1 LVAAWNHPAHSSFCL
16 AFDFINK
23 HQPHGSR
30 PKPLKDAMQTI
41 TYTKPAKVLSHPVPK
56 KQHKPAATWQPQQTS
71 LTREEIRAIIID
83 QIG

>member
-1 LVAAWNHPAHSSFCL
+1 
-16 AFDFINK
+16 
-23 HQPHGSR
+23 
-30 PKPLKDAMQTI
+30 MQTI

-56 KQHKPAATWQPQQTS
+56 KQHKPATTWQPQQTS